1 MRNKKD
7 IIIDTDPGVD
17 DAIALMLAIRSN
29 LFNIHAITTVGGNTS
44 IENTTRN
51 ARFILELLEAEHIP
65 VYSGANKPLVGELT
79 TAEFVHGTYGLGGLK
94 PNNDPKLSHDAVAQ
108 MIQAIKANPSPMTVV
123 TLGPLT
129 NLAIALNEAPEIV
142 DNIEEV
148 VIMGGAI
155 KEAGNMTRAAE
166 FNIYVDPEAASAV
179 LRSPVRKTLVPLDAC
194 NHVELP
200 LSDFEQ
206 IQDSK
211 LRTAA
216 LGMVEDYIKNTIG
229 VEGEIGAKAYDPLT
243 IYYLINPAACD
254 LQQYDV
260 LVETKGEYT
269 RGMTVA
275 DRRKTPEQNNLLDV
289 VMHIDEYAFK
299 RDLMRFLNQVA

>member
-1 MRNKKD
+1 MRKKRD

-17 DAIALMLAIRSN
+17 DAMALMLAVRSGY
-29 LFNIHAITTVGGNTS
+29 FNIHAITTVGGNTS

-51 ARFILELLEAEHIP
+51 ARYILELLNAEHIP
-65 VYSGANKPLVGELT
+65 VYSGASKPLVGKLH

-94 PNNDPKLSHDAVAQ
+94 PENDPKLSSDAVAQ
-108 MIQAIKANPSPMTVV
+108 MIRLIKTHPSPMTVV

-129 NLAIALNEAPEIV
+129 NLAMALIQAPEIV

-155 KEAGNMTRAAE
+155 EEAGNMTRAAE
-166 FNIYVDPEAASAV
+166 FNIYVDPEAADVV
-179 LRSPVRKTLVPLDAC
+179 LRSSIRKTLVPLDAC

-206 IQDSK
+206 IQDPK
-211 LRTAA
+211 LRKSAMK
-216 LGMVEDYIKNTIG
+216 MVEDYIKNTL
-229 VEGEIGAKAYDPLT
+229 ELESELGAKAYDPLT
-243 IYYLINPAACD
+243 IYYLINPDACD
-254 LQQYDV
+254 IHQYDV
-260 LVETKGEYT
+260 VVETKGEHT

-275 DRRKTPEQNNLLDV
+275 DRRKVTDKDNIMNV
-289 VMHIDEYAFK
+289 AMHIDEQTFK
-299 RDLMRFLNQVA
+299 RDFMRFLNQEA